1 MLSIRTRLARAAA
14 AAGSS
19 LALALLVAC
28 GGSSTPPVPP
38 VTPVASVSVTPGT
51 STLNVGG
58 TVQLTATPQSSTGAA
73 LTGRTITW
81 SSSSAAATVSASG
94 LVTAVAGGTATI
106 TATVEGIAGTATVT
120 ISSPRPVR
128 SVVITP
134 SPAQVPEGQSL
145 PLSAQPRDSAGT
157 VLLDRTVTWSSAD
170 TLIARVGSGTGV
182 LFGVR
187 QGTTTVTATS
197 ETVSAQVSVTV
208 TPIPVAR
215 VVITPNG
222 AALQTGATRTF
233 TGQAVDANNQPIANR
248 TITWSSSV
256 PSVASIN
263 ATSGLATAS
272 AAGTTFIRAATT
284 GRTDSV
290 LVTVTVGPPPVASVS
305 VTPNPVSLLPGA
317 TFQLRPVTRD
327 VAGAV
332 LTGRA
337 VTYQTSSS
345 AIATVSSTGLVT
357 ATGVGNAV
365 ITVTSEGVN
374 GTAPVQVP
382 FAASQFNLDIE
393 NIGPAFS
400 GPVQEAFNAAE
411 SYWESAIIGD
421 ITDFQ
426 YQTRTTGIC
435 GAGTATFSNRAV
447 DDIVILAR
455 IDSID
460 GRGAVLGSAGPCSI
474 RSGGPSD
481 GLTIVG
487 IMSFDSADVAGLI
500 TAGQLRDVIRHEMG
514 HVLGI
519 GTLWDLKGCLQDR
532 ADASNTQDT
541 FFSCAQAQAAFQNIG
556 GETYVASR
564 PVPVENCFQ
573 GVPASCGGGTRNGH
587 WREFTFRTEL
597 MTGFLQ
603 SGVVNPN
610 SVLTVASLGD
620 LGYVVN
626 LGVSESYVLPGSAL
640 AATLRGLSAFGG
652 YGVVDLTGDIRT
664 GPIEM
669 HHWRTGQLVRTL
681 RPRAP

>member
-1 MLSIRTRLARAAA
+1 MRSFCPRPARAALLA
-14 AAGSS
+14 SRVS
-19 LALALLVAC
+19 ILALFAAC

-38 VTPVASVSVTPGT
+38 VTPVASVSVSPATNA
-51 STLNVGG
+51 LAVGA
-58 TVQLTATPQSSTGAA
+58 TVQLTATPLSSTGAA
-73 LTGRTITW
+73 LTGRTIAWT
-81 SSSSAAATVSASG
+81 SSSAAATVSTSG
-94 LVTAVAGGTATI
+94 LVTAVSGGTATI
-106 TATVEGIAGTATVT
+106 TATVEGITGTAAVT
-120 ISSPRPVR
+120 ISAPRPVR
-128 SVVITP
+128 SVVVAP
-134 SPAQVPEGQSL
+134 NPAQVAEGQSL

-157 VLLDRTVTWSSAD
+157 VLLDRTVTWTSGD

-187 QGTTTVTATS
+187 QGTTTITASSENVTA
-197 ETVSAQVSVTV
+197 QVPVTV

-222 AALQTGATRTF
+222 AALQTGGTRTF
-233 TGQAVDANNQPIANR
+233 TGRAVDANNQTIANR

-256 PSVASIN
+256 SSVASID

-272 AAGTTFIRAATT
+272 AAGTTFIRGATT

-290 LVTVTVGPPPVASVS
+290 LVTVTVGPPPVASVT
-305 VTPNPVSLLPGA
+305 VTPNPISLLPGA

-327 VAGAV
+327 GAGAV
-332 LTGRA
+332 LTGRT
-337 VTYQTSSS
+337 VTYASSTPS
-345 AIATVSSTGLVT
+345 VATVSATGVVT
-357 ATGVGNAV
+357 ATGVGNGV

-382 FAASQFNLDIE
+382 LAASQFNLDIE

-400 GPVQEAFNAAE
+400 GPVQDAFTAAE
-411 SYWESAIIGD
+411 TYWESAIIGD
-421 ITDFQ
+421 LTDFQ

-474 RSGGPSD
+474 RSGGPSNL
-481 GLTIVG
+481 LTIVG

-500 TAGQLRDVIRHEMG
+500 ASGQLRDVIRHEMG

-519 GTLWDLKGCLQDR
+519 GTLWQDAGCLQDR
-532 ADASNTQDT
+532 SDASNTQDT
-541 FFSCAQAQAAFQNIG
+541 HFNCAQALSAFQTIG
-556 GETYVASR
+556 GENYSTSR

-597 MTGFLQ
+597 MTGYLQ
-603 SGVVNPN
+603 GGVPNPN

-620 LGYVVN
+620 LGYTVN
-626 LGVSESYVLPGSAL
+626 LGVSEPYVVPGSPFAAL
-640 AATLRGLSAFGG
+640 MRGLSTFGG
-652 YGVVDLTGDIRT
+652 YGVLDLSNDIRS
-664 GPIEM
+664 GPIEL